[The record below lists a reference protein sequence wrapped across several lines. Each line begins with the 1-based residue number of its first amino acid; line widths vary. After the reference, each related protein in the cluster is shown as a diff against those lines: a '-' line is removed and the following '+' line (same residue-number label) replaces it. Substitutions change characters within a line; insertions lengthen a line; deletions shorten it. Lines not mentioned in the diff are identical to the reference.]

1 MSMHQR
7 GVCLGYI
14 ALICTTLLAHTS
26 PAAAFDAPTRIQQS
40 LSLSAGCGLIAFVHD
55 TGGGLASARVRP
67 LATGATQ
74 TQAAGGASF
83 FNGTVSTTFS
93 AITTTNLETNCSLAD
108 VTNLVQQGA
117 AGGYGAETYIGVT
130 FEATRTSDG
139 DRYSYRAEISGAAAT
154 TVTVSQTLLN
164 AAPTV
169 TLGSLSGPDGSG
181 NYTVI
186 ATLSENSTDFTAA
199 SLTLT
204 NATAT
209 VSGSGS
215 SYTIVLTPVA
225 DGSVGV
231 IVPKGAFTDSQGL
244 VNWAAS
250 NKVAFEADVTAPSV
264 SISTS
269 ATSVTGPET
278 VSISVTFSENVTGF
292 ETSDFTVANGTVTQL
307 QGSKA
312 NYVATVAATGRGDL
326 EISIP
331 AGAATDPSGNTNTAS
346 NTLSIT
352 NAIVEKTQKVIAQ
365 FMHTRATQLI
375 SSQPDLTGF
384 LSGGAGG
391 SFDFVMTSLNG
402 EFDFASQPGA
412 ENGVWMR
419 FNGSW
424 SRENTARS
432 HYLFGAIGH
441 HFKISPTFL
450 IGGMVEF
457 DYLSQTD
464 EKAQINGYGWLA
476 GPYAV
481 ARLPEQPLFFEGRFL
496 YGQTSNDISPLGTY
510 TDSFD
515 TQRILAQLKVS
526 GEVGV
531 ERTIVVPSLKLSYT
545 SDDQDQYVDDLGNFI
560 PEQGIDLL
568 QGELGLDFRHQV
580 NLPMDSAT
588 LELMGGVSL
597 IGSSTNGSGN
607 TALVVPEFE
616 GSRAK
621 IKMGANY
628 IMPNGGDFVLET
640 HYDGIGVQDYESYGL
655 QLGFKLAF

>member
-1 MSMHQR
+1 MYVNQR

-14 ALICTTLLAHTS
+14 ALVCATLLALTS
-26 PAAAFDAPTRIQQS
+26 PATAFDAPTRIQRS
-40 LSLSAGCGLIAFVHD
+40 LSISSGCGLYAFVHD

-67 LATGATQ
+67 LGSGATQ

-83 FNGTVSTTFS
+83 FGGGIRTTFS
-93 AITTTNLETNCSLAD
+93 AITTANLETNCSLAD

-117 AGGYGAETYIGVT
+117 SGTYAAESYIGVT
-130 FEATRTSDG
+130 FDATRTSNG
-139 DRYSYRAEISGAAAT
+139 DRYRYRAEISGAAAT

-169 TLGSLSGPDGSG
+169 TLGTPSGPDGSG
-181 NYTVI
+181 KYTVI

-209 VSGSGS
+209 MSGSGS
-215 SYTIVLTPVA
+215 SYTIVLTPA
-225 DGSVGV
+225 ANGSVSASV
-231 IVPKGAFTDSQGL
+231 QKGAFTDSQGL
-244 VNWAAS
+244 GNWVAS
-250 NKVAFEADVTAPSV
+250 NKVVFEADVTAPSV

-331 AGAATDPSGNTNTAS
+331 AGAATDPSENTNTAS

-365 FMHTRATQLI
+365 FMQTRANQLI

-384 LSGGAGG
+384 LSGGIAG
-391 SFDFVMTSLNG
+391 SFDFVMTALNG
-402 EFDFASQPGA
+402 GFDFASQPGA

-424 SRENTARS
+424 SRESTARS

-441 HFKISPTFL
+441 HLQISRTFL

-464 EKAQINGYGWLA
+464 EKARINGLGWLA

-481 ARLPEQPLFFEGRFL
+481 ARLPDQPLFLEGRVL

-510 TDSFD
+510 KDSFD

-526 GEVGV
+526 GEIGFHG
-531 ERTIVVPSLKLSYT
+531 TIVMPSLKLSYT
-545 SDDQDQYVDDLGNFI
+545 SDDQDEYVDDLGNLI
-560 PEQGIDLL
+560 PKQGIDLL

-580 NLPMDSAT
+580 DLPTDSAT
-588 LELMGGVSL
+588 LELIGGVSM

-607 TALVVPEFE
+607 AALVVPEYE
-616 GSRAK
+616 GGRAK
-621 IKMGANY
+621 IRMGANY